1 MAANPERLH
10 DVQHYDIGIG
20 EQGGNGAIALRFHL
34 RDGSTFAAALPP
46 ELATGLLLQL
56 QEKLRI
62 LADKPPP
69 SAH

>member
-1 MAANPERLH
+1 MAQSVERMN
-10 DVQHYDIGIG
+10 DVLSYDIGIG
-20 EQGGNGAIALRFHL
+20 EQGGVGAIALRFHL

-46 ELATGLLLQL
+46 ELATGLVLQL
-56 QEKLRI
+56 QEKLLI